1 MLNKYTVN
9 KYIQEYR
16 DPDTQKSE
24 SQRSIRTA
32 GEGFK
37 DLMNLETSLRI
48 KRTWRGVES
57 ILSAGEYSEHRLV
70 QSYSNSKYASDMK
83 QRPGYAHAS
92 TATYVVLMKTWQIQI
107 IAVILQL
114 TAEKL
119 TSSL

>member
-24 SQRSIRTA
+24 SQWSVRTA

-37 DLMNLETSLRI
+37 DLVNLERSLRI
-48 KRTWRGVES
+48 KRTWRGVEN

-70 QSYSNSKYASDMK
+70 
-83 QRPGYAHAS
+83 
-92 TATYVVLMKTWQIQI
+92 
-107 IAVILQL
+107 
-114 TAEKL
+114 
-119 TSSL
+119 